1 MVRHEQ
7 KHRMLKTGEVAW
19 LLSTDK
25 KTVQQWAK
33 AGIVKPYRTNGL
45 SDLKFKRED
54 VACLL
59 AKLGA

>member
-7 KHRMLKTGEVAW
+7 TRRTLKTGEVAW
-19 LLSTDK
+19 LLSTDR

-33 AGIVKPYRTNGL
+33 AGIMRPYRTNGL
-45 SDLKFKRED
+45 GDLIFKRED